1 VKGIVKQK
9 VRVNRQIRANEVR
22 LITSDGKQAGIVP
35 FQNALDIAVSEGLDL
50 VEVAPEAEPPVCKIM
65 DYGKFKYEQ
74 SKRSQ
79 QAKKKQVTVQ
89 VKEVKFRPKIED
101 HDFQFKLK
109 NIRKF
114 LEQKNRIKVTLMF
127 RGREIAFKDLG
138 LQVMARVVQEMGDE
152 IVVEQHPRLEGRT
165 MTMMLSPKS

>member
-1 VKGIVKQK
+1 MKGIVKQK

>member
-35 FQNALDIAVSEGLDL
+35 LQNALDIAVSEGLDL